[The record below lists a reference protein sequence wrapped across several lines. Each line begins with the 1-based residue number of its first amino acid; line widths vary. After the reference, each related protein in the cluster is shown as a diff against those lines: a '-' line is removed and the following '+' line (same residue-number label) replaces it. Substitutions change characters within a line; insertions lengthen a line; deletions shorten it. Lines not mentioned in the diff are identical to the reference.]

1 MMTQKN
7 LFDDEIC
14 CHCGND
20 CSIGSGRYI
29 NRYEYYSDEVEGYV
43 CSDCGAENEKLM
55 EEN

>member
-1 MMTQKN
+1 MIKQ
-7 LFDDEIC
+7 LFHDEIC

-43 CSDCGAENEKLM
+43 CSDCGAENEKLI
-55 EEN
+55 EGEIK